1 MTTPIGGQGVATLD
15 FSRTLGEAPMGRD
28 TLPHTVSPEEAFRL
42 QMEGFKSSLARLR
55 KTVDGL
61 KAQIAKLQG
70 KTDKGSKLKLAALN
84 ARLKSSNAQLKATSD
99 KYNSTQTKY
108 YEATGQYDKLL
119 KGDNRDA
126 FLAIKTLFKSYGLET
141 LASKIYDYVKN
152 GYSGDTIS
160 ILLQD
165 TPEYKARFAGNDAR
179 LKAGLPVLSA
189 GEYLATE
196 ASYRQIMESAGLPIG
211 FYDQTSDFVGWIGKN
226 VSPSEIQSR
235 VDLATQAT
243 VLAPATYRQALEQMG
258 ISSTELTAYFLN
270 PTKALP
276 FLQKSAATAA
286 IGAEALSQGLTF
298 NQSYAEQL
306 AGSGVS
312 AGQAREGYSQIA
324 QEMGTMQSLGTIYG
338 DQWSQTEA
346 EESTFGTSAA
356 AASKKSNLIA
366 KERGAFSGSAG
377 GARSGLGQRGGQK

>member
-1 MTTPIGGQGVATLD
+1 MTTPAYGTGVGTPD
-15 FSRTLGEAPMGRD
+15 FGRD
-28 TLPHTVSPEEAFRL
+28 LPNFPRDSGPAGMSDEQQFEL
-42 QMEGFKSSLARLR
+42 QIRGLKSSMDKLR
-55 KTVDGL
+55 KTVDSL
-61 KAQIAKLQG
+61 KAQAAKLKG
-70 KTDKGSKLKLAALN
+70 KDDRASKVKLTAIE
-84 ARLKSSNAQLKATSD
+84 AQLKA
-99 KYNSTQTKY
+99 YNARLEGASKKFNDAHTKY

-119 KGDNRDA
+119 KGTNRDA

-165 TPEYKARFAGNDAR
+165 TPEYKARFAGNEAR

-211 FYDQTSDFVGWIGKN
+211 FYDQTSDFTNWIARN
-226 VSPSEIQSR
+226 TSPSEIQSR

-243 VLAPATYRQALEQMG
+243 VLAPASYRKALEQMG

-312 AGQAREGYSQIA
+312 AAQAQQGYSQIA
-324 QEMGTMQSLGTIYG
+324 QEMGTMQGLGTIYG
-338 DQWSQTEA
+338 DQWSQAEA

-356 AASKKSNLIA
+356 AASKKAGLIA

-377 GARSGLGQRGGQK
+377 GAKAGLGQRGGQK

>member
-1 MTTPIGGQGVATLD
+1 MTTPIYGTDVDTPDYG
-15 FSRTLGEAPMGRD
+15 RPMTSLPRD
-28 TLPHTVSPEEAFRL
+28 TGPADMSPEQAFEL
-42 QMEGFKSSLARLR
+42 QVR
-55 KTVDGL
+55 GL
-61 KAQIAKLQG
+61 KTSMDKMRKSLDSLKGQIAKLEG
-70 KTDKGSKLKLAALN
+70 KSDRASKAKLAALK
-84 ARLKSSNAQLKATSD
+84 ARVKAATAQLDATSK
-99 KYNSTQTKY
+99 KYDSVHVKY

-119 KGDNRDA
+119 KGTNRDA

-165 TPEYKARFAGNDAR
+165 TPEYKARFAGNEAR

-211 FYDQTSDFVGWIGKN
+211 FYDQTSDFTNWIAKN
-226 VSPSEIQSR
+226 TSPSEIQSR

-243 VLAPATYRQALEQMG
+243 VLAPASYRKALEQMG

-286 IGAEALSQGLTF
+286 IGAEALGQGLSF

-312 AGQAREGYSQIA
+312 AAQAREGYSQIA
-324 QEMGTMQSLGTIYG
+324 QEMGSMQGLGTIYG
-338 DQWSQTEA
+338 DQWDQSDA
-346 EESTFGTSAA
+346 EQSTFGTSAA

>member
-1 MTTPIGGQGVATLD
+1 MTTPTYGTGAGTLD
-15 FSRTLGEAPMGRD
+15 FTRD
-28 TLPHTVSPEEAFRL
+28 LPGTPPRAGGPGWISDEQRFEL
-42 QMEGFKSSLARLR
+42 QVRGLKSSMDRLR
-55 KTVDGL
+55 KSLDSLKGQMAKLEGKDDRASKAKLASL
-61 KAQIAKLQG
+61 KARI
-70 KTDKGSKLKLAALN
+70 
-84 ARLKSSNAQLKATSD
+84 KATNVQLEAASKKFD
-99 KYNSTQTKY
+99 EIHTKH

-119 KGDNRDA
+119 KGANRDA

-165 TPEYKARFAGNDAR
+165 TPEYKARFAGNEAR

-243 VLAPATYRQALEQMG
+243 VLAPATYRQALQQMG
-258 ISSTELTAYFLN
+258 ISDSELTAYFLN

-286 IGAEALSQGLTF
+286 IGAEALGQGLSF

-324 QEMGTMQSLGTIYG
+324 QEMGSMQSLGTIYG
-338 DQWSQTEA
+338 DQWDQSDA
-346 EESTFGTSAA
+346 EGATFGTSAA

>member
-1 MTTPIGGQGVATLD
+1 MSDEQK
-15 FSRTLGEAPMGRD
+15 FE
-28 TLPHTVSPEEAFRL
+28 L
-42 QMEGFKSSLARLR
+42 QVRGLKSSMDRL
-55 KTVDGL
+55 KKKVDGL
-61 KAQIAKLQG
+61 KDQAAKLKG
-70 KTDKGSKLKLAALN
+70 KDDKASKAKLKAIE
-84 ARLKSSNAQLKATSD
+84 AQLKA
-99 KYNSTQTKY
+99 YNSQLSSASKKFNDAHTKY

-119 KGDNRDA
+119 KGANRDA

-141 LASKIYDYVKN
+141 LANKIYDYVKN

-165 TPEYKARFAGNDAR
+165 TPEYKARFAGNEAR

-243 VLAPATYRQALEQMG
+243 VLAPASYRKALEQMG
-258 ISSTELTAYFLN
+258 ISNSELTAYFLN

-306 AGSGVS
+306 AGSGVT

-324 QEMGTMQSLGTIYG
+324 QEMGSMQSLGTIYG
-338 DQWSQTEA
+338 DQWGQSDA
-346 EESTFGTSAA
+346 EGATFGTSAA

>member
-1 MTTPIGGQGVATLD
+1 MTTPTPPRG
-15 FSRTLGEAPMGRD
+15 
-28 TLPHTVSPEEAFRL
+28 TLPSELTPEQAFEL
-42 QMEGFKSSLARLR
+42 QMSGLKESMTRLKKQVDALTAQAAKLKGETDGKSKQQLAR
-55 KTVDGL
+55 
-61 KAQIAKLQG
+61 I
-70 KTDKGSKLKLAALN
+70 
-84 ARLKSSNAQLKATSD
+84 NAQLKANQARLTATSD
-99 KYNSTQTKY
+99 KFNATQTKWF
-108 YEATGQYDKLL
+108 ETTGQYDKLL
-119 KGDNRDA
+119 SGSNRDA

-165 TPEYKARFAGNDAR
+165 TPEYKARFAGNEAR

-189 GEYLATE
+189 GEYLAVE
-196 ASYRQIMESAGLPIG
+196 SSYRQIMESAGLPIG
-211 FYDQTSDFVGWIGKN
+211 FYDQTSDFTNWIAKN
-226 VSPSEIQSR
+226 TSPSEIQSR

-243 VLAPATYRQALEQMG
+243 VLAPASYRKALEQMG

-312 AGQAREGYSQIA
+312 AAQAQQGYSQIA
-324 QEMGTMQSLGTIYG
+324 QEMGTMQGLGTIYG
-338 DQWSQTEA
+338 DRWSQAEA
-346 EESTFGTSAA
+346 EESTFGTGAA
-356 AASKKSNLIA
+356 AASKKAGLIA

-377 GARSGLGQRGGQK
+377 GAKAGLGQRGGQK

>member
-1 MTTPIGGQGVATLD
+1 MTTPIYGTDVDTPDYG
-15 FSRTLGEAPMGRD
+15 RPMTSLPRD
-28 TLPHTVSPEEAFRL
+28 TGPADMSPEQAFEL
-42 QMEGFKSSLARLR
+42 QVR
-55 KTVDGL
+55 GL
-61 KAQIAKLQG
+61 KTSMDKMRKSLDSLKGQIAKLEG
-70 KTDKGSKLKLAALN
+70 KDDRASKAKLAALK
-84 ARLKSSNAQLKATSD
+84 ARVKAATAQLDATSK
-99 KYNSTQTKY
+99 KYDSVHVKY

-119 KGDNRDA
+119 KGTNRDA

-165 TPEYKARFAGNDAR
+165 TPEYKARFAGNEAR

-211 FYDQTSDFVGWIGKN
+211 FYDQTSDFTNWIAKN
-226 VSPSEIQSR
+226 TSPSEIQSR

-243 VLAPATYRQALEQMG
+243 VLAPASYRKALEQMG

-286 IGAEALSQGLTF
+286 IGAEALGQGLSF

-312 AGQAREGYSQIA
+312 AAQAREGYSQIA
-324 QEMGTMQSLGTIYG
+324 QEMGSMQGLGTIYG
-338 DQWSQTEA
+338 DQWDQSDA
-346 EESTFGTSAA
+346 EQSTFGTSAA

>member
-1 MTTPIGGQGVATLD
+1 MATPTPPRG
-15 FSRTLGEAPMGRD
+15 
-28 TLPHTVSPEEAFRL
+28 TLPGDISGESAFAF
-42 QMEGFKSSLARLR
+42 QMAS
-55 KTVDGL
+55 
-61 KAQIAKLQG
+61 
-70 KTDKGSKLKLAALN
+70 
-84 ARLKSSNAQLKATSD
+84 LKSSMDKLRKQVSTAEAQIKKYKGKSDKKSKQLLARANAQLKAYKAQLTATSN
-99 KYNSTQTKY
+99 KYNDTQTKY
-108 YEATGQYDKLL
+108 YESTGQYDKLL
-119 KGDNRDA
+119 KGANRDA

-165 TPEYKARFAGNDAR
+165 TPEYKARFAGNEAR

-243 VLAPATYRQALEQMG
+243 VLAPATYRQALQQMG

-270 PTKALP
+270 PAKALP

-286 IGAEALSQGLTF
+286 IGAEALGQGLSF

-306 AGSGVS
+306 AGSGVT
-312 AGQAREGYSQIA
+312 AGQAREGYSQIS
-324 QEMGTMQSLGTIYG
+324 QEMGTLQSLGTIYG
-338 DQWSQTEA
+338 DQWDQSDA
-346 EESTFGTSAA
+346 EGATFGTSSA

-377 GARSGLGQRGGQK
+377 GARGGLGQRGGQK

>member
-1 MTTPIGGQGVATLD
+1 MTTPIYGTDVDTPDYG
-15 FSRTLGEAPMGRD
+15 RPMTSLPRD
-28 TLPHTVSPEEAFRL
+28 TGPADMSPEQAFEL
-42 QMEGFKSSLARLR
+42 QVR
-55 KTVDGL
+55 GL
-61 KAQIAKLQG
+61 KTSMDKMRKSLDSLKGQIAKLEG
-70 KTDKGSKLKLAALN
+70 KDDRASKAKLAALK
-84 ARLKSSNAQLKATSD
+84 ARVKAATAQLDATSK
-99 KYNSTQTKY
+99 KYDSVHVKY

-119 KGDNRDA
+119 KGTNRDA

-165 TPEYKARFAGNDAR
+165 TPEYKARFAGNEAR

-211 FYDQTSDFVGWIGKN
+211 FYDQTSDFTNWIAKN
-226 VSPSEIQSR
+226 TSPSEIQSR

-243 VLAPATYRQALEQMG
+243 VLAPASYRKALEQMG

-286 IGAEALSQGLTF
+286 IGAEALGQGLSF

-312 AGQAREGYSQIA
+312 AAQAREGYSQIA
-324 QEMGTMQSLGTIYG
+324 QEMDSMQGLGTIYG
-338 DQWSQTEA
+338 DQWDQSDA
-346 EESTFGTSAA
+346 EQSTFGTSAA